1 MKKTKRVPIKY
12 KILLDGIPNAGP
24 NPNITG
30 MKKHHYGVDSYC
42 VMCGNYLYNLGKDI
56 TDAKTNFI
64 YNNLA
69 K

>member
-1 MKKTKRVPIKY
+1 MINTKRVPIKY

-30 MKKHHYGVDSYC
+30 MKKHYYGVDSYC
-42 VMCGNYLYNLGKDI
+42 VMCGNYLYNLGNDI
-56 TDAKTNFI
+56 TDVKTNFI